1 MKKAFALLLIAAAGS
16 VQAQAWK
23 TLPQGVRIIGYRN
36 VITSKVDS
44 NFDRMRS
51 ESPLGA
57 QFRVDMSTINNLT
70 SGEAQNVL
78 GPSFNNLV
86 VGEYK
91 VDAQAQFNVQGTGFG
106 YGITDRV
113 MFYAEISYWNA
124 TVDAKI
130 KRTQKNNY
138 RETANGLQ
146 NNGGLTEG
154 TAAESLNNLPDVNE
168 SFIQS
173 VVTDYYGYKPIGR
186 WQGAGYGDMETG
198 VMARVVDKGV
208 WGLLFYPGVVLPTG
222 RVDDPDLL
230 QDVGFGDGQVDIFSE
245 LASGYILN
253 DRLSFG
259 TTLRYTHQTAADM
272 KLRIPDSQDFTLS
285 PTKGTFNVKYGDR
298 VNLMLNSTIRM
309 NDWVSFTPVYRYMY
323 QMASTYKSEYTEA
336 NKYLG
341 YNTDKQEHQVQ
352 LTTSFSSITPFLK
365 KQFVLPAQVN
375 VNVVQT
381 VGGKNVPK
389 VGRLELELRMLF

>member
-1 MKKAFALLLIAAAGS
+1 MKKAFALLFIILAGS

-23 TLPQGVRIIGYRN
+23 TLPKGVRIIGYRN

-44 NFDRMRS
+44 NFDRFRS

-57 QFRVDMSTINNLT
+57 QFRVDMNTINSIT

-78 GPSFNNLV
+78 GPGFNNLV
-86 VGEYK
+86 LGEYA
-91 VDAQAQFNVQGTGFG
+91 VEADAQFNVQGTGFG

-124 TVDAKI
+124 NVNARL

-138 RETANGLQ
+138 KETANQLQ
-146 NNGGLTEG
+146 NGTSIIDN
-154 TAAESLNNLPDVNE
+154 TAAESLGNLPDINE

-198 VMARVVDKGV
+198 VMARVLDKGV
-208 WGLLFYPGVVLPTG
+208 WGVLFYPGVILPTG

-230 QDVGFGDGQVDIFSE
+230 QDVGFGDGQFDIFSE
-245 LASGYILN
+245 VATGYVLN
-253 DRLSFG
+253 DRFTFG
-259 TTLRYTHQTAADM
+259 TTLRYTHQIATDM
-272 KLRIPDSQDFTLS
+272 KLRVPDSQDLTLS
-285 PTKGTFNVKYGDR
+285 PDTGTFNVKYGDR
-298 VNLMLNSTIRM
+298 INLMLNSTIRM
-309 NDWVSFTPVYRYMY
+309 NDWISFTPVYRYMY
-323 QMASTYKSEYTEA
+323 QMPTTYKSEFSDA

-341 YNTDKQEHQVQ
+341 FNTDKQEHQVQ

-365 KQFVLPAQVN
+365 KQFVLPAQIN
-375 VNVVQT
+375 MNLVQT
-381 VGGKNVPK
+381 IGGKNVPK

>member
-1 MKKAFALLLIAAAGS
+1 MKKAIALLLISVAGT

-23 TLPQGVRIIGYRN
+23 TLPKGVRIIGYRN
-36 VITSKVDS
+36 VITSKVNS
-44 NFDRMRS
+44 NFDQFRS

-91 VDAQAQFNVQGTGFG
+91 VDADAQFNVQGTGFG
-106 YGITDRV
+106 YGITDKV
-113 MFYAEISYWNA
+113 MFYAEVSYWRA
-124 TVDAKI
+124 TVNAKI

-138 RETANGLQ
+138 KETANGLQ
-146 NNGGLTEG
+146 NSTDLTQS

-173 VVTDYYGYKPIGR
+173 VVTDYYGYKPIGT

-198 VMARVVDKGV
+198 VMAKVIDKGV
-208 WGLLFYPGVVLPTG
+208 WGLMLYPGVVLPTG

-230 QDVGFGDGQVDIFSE
+230 QDVGFGDGQLDVFSE
-245 LASGYILN
+245 LATGYVLS
-253 DRLSFG
+253 DRFTFG
-259 TTLRYTHQTAADM
+259 TTLRYTYQTASDM
-272 KLRIPDSQDFTLS
+272 KLRIPESQDFTLS
-285 PTKGTFNVKYGDR
+285 PEKGTFNVKYGNR
-298 VNLMLNSTIRM
+298 VNFMLNSTIRM
-309 NDWVSFTPVYRYMY
+309 SDWLSFTPVYRYMY
-323 QMASTYKSEYTEA
+323 QAGSTYESQYKDA

-365 KQFVLPAQVN
+365 KQFVLPAQIN
-375 VNVVQT
+375 INVVQT

-389 VGRLELELRMLF
+389 DSVRKQHRLRA